1 MPNKA
6 TEKKTWKKVKLHNW
20 RFQSIPQYS
29 FWHWKYWFDG
39 WEIYRDRGIIL
50 CVKRVRTRSYSGT
63 YFFGTYFFDREIL
76 CISPY
81 SVRMRENADQNN
93 SEYGHFLH
101 SDIYIYI
108 YIYIYIEILIL
119 FIVDDCSIPWL
130 LITNFRHWSI
140 SIKPWKH
147 QETFSLFVF
156 RGIVREYRAKM
167 G

>member
-1 MPNKA
+1 MSNKA
-6 TEKKTWKKVKLHNW
+6 TEKKTWKKVKSHNW

-63 YFFGTYFFDREIL
+63 YFPASGLNTERYFASLRILSECGKMQTRITPNTGTFYT
-76 CISPY
+76 
-81 SVRMRENADQNN
+81 V
-93 SEYGHFLH
+93 
-101 SDIYIYI
+101 I